1 MREKKKPPRPLAVV
15 ECGALSGHHA
25 AEDPTPTQH
34 QPAGISGRANTRVP
48 RRRLLW
54 LLASPRT
61 CGTSE
66 SRAGVRRPVGSA
78 PMSMSMSS
86 AASSSGASIHAT
98 THFLRKLQEERADVL
113 TPSAYDPR
121 QPQPSPFPL
130 KSFPALALANE
141 PPTVPLAAPASP
153 VVAASARGFSRS
165 AAGLPWA
172 NSASSVSSPQPS
184 KAGWSPFTTESAS
197 RFRPHTDGRERL
209 LNHQRLVLEG
219 QPQVFSLPTVEH
231 VAPPSRRAFANAFQ
245 SSPRGVALEGSF
257 RDSVSKSW
265 SL

>member
-1 MREKKKPPRPLAVV
+1 MP
-15 ECGALSGHHA
+15 
-25 AEDPTPTQH
+25 Q
-34 QPAGISGRANTRVP
+34 IGRKIVGLANTGNWQTSETGKESKPNEKNGGGERTAIAGSLP
-48 RRRLLW
+48 
-54 LLASPRT
+54 LLAGPRALHPNS
-61 CGTSE
+61 CLPRLMAFGE
-66 SRAGVRRPVGSA
+66 GR
-78 PMSMSMSS
+78 
-86 AASSSGASIHAT
+86 
-98 THFLRKLQEERADVL
+98 DVE
-113 TPSAYDPR
+113 YDPK